1 MMKEAKLFVLLS
13 SLWSG
18 ALGLTNTTLTRTTTT
33 KEKNFQK
40 NMTSTS
46 YALNQAQSLQMM
58 PTTQIMTLETTAKTR
73 SSENSLLTSTLLPS
87 ETEEPPETRR
97 IQAPTKEKTE
107 EVLKMQTLAPLSK
120 SSIQSKPKPREESLV
135 LPNSTLKF
143 LQSFARNSN
152 QQAMPSN
159 STGSLGNRAT
169 GEMYLSRGDNPRSQR
184 TNSQKSSF
192 ETTRA
197 K

>member
-18 ALGLTNTTLTRTTTT
+18 AVGLTNTTLTRTTTT
-33 KEKNFQK
+33 KEENFQK
-40 NMTSTS
+40 NMTST

-58 PTTQIMTLETTAKTR
+58 PTTQIMTLETTPKTR

-87 ETEEPPETRR
+87 ETEDPPETRR

-107 EVLKMQTLAPLSK
+107 EVLNMQTLAPLGK
-120 SSIQSKPKPREESLV
+120 SSIQFKPKPREESLV
-135 LPNSTLKF
+135 LSNSTLKF
-143 LQSFARNSN
+143 LQSFAPNSN
-152 QQAMPSN
+152 QQAIPLN
-159 STGSLGNRAT
+159 STGSLGNQAT
-169 GEMYLSRGDNPRSQR
+169 REMYLSRGDNPRSQR